1 MPVRRF
7 HSEPLE
13 NPEVLYEDR
22 KRTGVRCNLIF
33 FTNSGAH
40 YKAAIEEAYPQSNAI
55 RMEKNKKF
63 KLELFDGGT
72 VSIFDSGIIVIQGTE
87 EILDAFEN
95 RFDTIKQNV
104 NSRR

>member
-7 HSEPLE
+7 HREPLE

-22 KRTGVRCNLIF
+22 KQNGVRCNLIF

-40 YKAAIEEAYPQSNAI
+40 YRAAIEEAYPQSNAI
-55 RMEKNKKF
+55 RMEINKKF

-72 VSIFDSGIIVIQGTE
+72 VSIFDSGKILIKGKE

>member
-63 KLELFDGGT
+63 KLELFD